1 MLPRLERDAGKN
13 RRVDTALDL
22 LFWIKKCP
30 FNNKK
35 MLVTVLFDSFWG

>member
-30 FNNKK
+30 LNKK
-35 MLVTVLFDSFWG
+35 KR